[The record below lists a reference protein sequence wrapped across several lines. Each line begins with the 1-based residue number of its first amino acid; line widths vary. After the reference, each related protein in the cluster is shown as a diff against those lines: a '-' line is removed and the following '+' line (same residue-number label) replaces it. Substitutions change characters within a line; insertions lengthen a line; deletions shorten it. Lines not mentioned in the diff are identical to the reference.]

1 MSMITPVQQVWKRAS
16 KREQGLLSLAA
27 AVLGFGLLW
36 WVGMAPALKVI
47 KAAPAQHLALDAQL
61 QTMKQLQ
68 AQAKE
73 LRAQAPLKTE
83 AARAALEQSI
93 KSLGASAQMA
103 VQAERVTVT
112 LTDVAPDVLAQW
124 LAAARQNAR
133 MTPKEAHLKR
143 NDKGGWDG
151 TLVLQLPAAS

>member
-1 MSMITPVQQVWKRAS
+1 MITPVQQLWQRAS
-16 KREQGLLSLAA
+16 KREQRLLSLAA
-27 AVLGFGLLW
+27 AVLAVGLLW

-47 KAAPAQHLALDAQL
+47 KAAPAQQLVIDAQL

-68 AQAKE
+68 GQAKA
-73 LRAQAPLKTE
+73 LRAQSPLT
-83 AARAALEQSI
+83 AVDARSALEQSL
-93 KSLGASAQMA
+93 KTLGASAKMA

-112 LTDVAPDVLAQW
+112 LTDVAPDLLAQW

-133 MTPKEAHLKR
+133 MAPKEAHLKR

-151 TLVLQLPAAS
+151 TLVLQLPGAS

>member
-1 MSMITPVQQVWKRAS
+1 MSLLTPVQQVWRRAS

-27 AVLGFGLLW
+27 AVLGLGLLW

-68 AQAKE
+68 AQAKD
-73 LRAQAPLKTE
+73 LRAQVPLTAE
-83 AARAALEQSI
+83 TARAALEQSI
-93 KSLGASAQMA
+93 KSLGANAQMA

-133 MTPKEAHLKR
+133 MAPKEAHLKR

-151 TLVLQLPAAS
+151 TLVLQLPGV

>member
-1 MSMITPVQQVWKRAS
+1 MITPVLQLWQRAS
-16 KREQGLLSLAA
+16 NREQRLLSLAA
-27 AVLGFGLLW
+27 AVLAVGLLW

-47 KAAPAQHLALDAQL
+47 KAAPAQQLVIDAQL

-68 AQAKE
+68 GQAKA
-73 LRAQAPLKTE
+73 LRAQAPLT
-83 AARAALEQSI
+83 AVDARSALE
-93 KSLGASAQMA
+93 KSLKTLGASAQMA

-112 LTDVAPDVLAQW
+112 LTDVAPDLLAQW

-133 MTPKEAHLKR
+133 MAPKEAHLKR

-151 TLVLQLPAAS
+151 TLVLQLPGAS